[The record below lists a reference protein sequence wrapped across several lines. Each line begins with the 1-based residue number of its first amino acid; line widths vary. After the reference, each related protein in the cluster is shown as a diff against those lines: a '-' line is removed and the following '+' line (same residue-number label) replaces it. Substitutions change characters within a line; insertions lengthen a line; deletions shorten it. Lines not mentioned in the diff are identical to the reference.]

1 MNIPIKNIYYLLS
14 YAWNK
19 LDVGNKIKLQED
31 DYSSSLNLFA
41 RVFDNILTIILKRG
55 LDRNYTAV
63 KDKIRTIKGRIDFN
77 STIKTLS
84 HLNKNFYCD
93 FDNFSDDILTN
104 RIIKST
110 IRTLLNSDIN
120 SELKTQIKK
129 KRISFSSI
137 KFIELNNSHF
147 RKVTIDKN
155 NAYYQF
161 IISICKI
168 IHENSVFD
176 EVSGNKIFREFTG
189 TDKQY
194 AALFEAF
201 VLNFY
206 KKHLSNKFKVKG
218 SEIIDWDMEEKDQ
231 YFPIMKTDIT
241 LENIKTKKKTIIDT
255 KFYKD
260 LFTYNYDNPKFHS
273 SNLYQM
279 FSYVKNYNNEKN
291 EVEGILLYPTTKKE
305 INNQKI
311 IGGHKISLRTINLNQ
326 NWRNIE
332 FNLLN
337 IIENTEE

>member
-19 LDVGNKIKLQED
+19 LDVGNKIKLHED
-31 DYSSSLNLFA
+31 DYSNSLNLFA

-55 LDRNYTAV
+55 LDRNYIAV
-63 KDKIRTIKGRIDFN
+63 KDRIRTIKGRIDFN

-84 HLNKNFYCD
+84 HLNKKFYCD
-93 FDNFSDDILTN
+93 FDNFSEDILTN
-104 RIIKST
+104 QIIKST

-147 RKVTIDKN
+147 RKVRIDKN

-161 IISICKI
+161 IISVCKI

-176 EVSGNKIFREFTG
+176 QVSGNKIFREFTG
-189 TDKQY
+189 TEKQY
-194 AALFEAF
+194 ATLFEAF

-206 KKHLSNKFKVKG
+206 KKHLSKKYNVEG
-218 SEIIDWDMEEKDQ
+218 SEIINWDMEEKDQ

-241 LENIKTKKKTIIDT
+241 LENKKTKKKTIIDT

-273 SNLYQM
+273 GNLYQM
-279 FSYVKNYNNEKN
+279 FSYVKNYDNEKN
-291 EVEGILLYPTTKKE
+291 EVEGILLYPTTKNE
-305 INNQKI
+305 INNQNI

-326 NWRNIE
+326 DWKNIE
-332 FNLLN
+332 NNLME
-337 IIENTEE
+337 IIENTED

>member
-84 HLNKNFYCD
+84 HLNKKFYCD